1 MARIINVD
9 MLIILIQ
16 ERPEIWDQR
25 DPNYAN
31 RAVKQAA
38 WRSVCGSLF
47 PQYDQQPRAAQRQ
60 IMDDVTTRW
69 RSIRDQYRRER
80 QQREKSG
87 AGAPPKKKKYIY
99 FDRLTFLNPSM
110 DLRPTQSNLTDRETG
125 SDSEQ
130 VIDPVGDGEEVA
142 GPSAAPSIPP
152 GCSSSGHPAP
162 AAAEE
167 NTEAPQFSSSAAA
180 PAPSQDDPG
189 NSSSPTVAL
198 DRSQQAAVRPQRAR
212 RRRELLQSR
221 RNVDAG
227 VMNYLARVR
236 EDDGEE
242 GFTRSLAQYLR
253 SIERELRLRLRGCF
267 QILIDA
273 CTPPNN
279 PYNLMQMI
287 EQWQMSPENILR
299 PQRLQGLHAQQGSEA
314 PPPRQPTP
322 PPQPTNNQQWQ
333 PQHHI
338 AGYQHPS
345 QHGHLSTP
353 SAGGWTQPGFGQY
366 GHFGLGY
373 DSRTY
378 GQQHLGYL
386 PNPGPTHQSG
396 QHQSRQNF
404 PQATITSTQAAGQLG
419 LQRPPDADP
428 DQSTSPLP
436 TYQDL

>member
-1 MARIINVD
+1 

-180 PAPSQDDPG
+180 PAPSQDDRG

-198 DRSQQAAVRPQRAR
+198 DRSPQAAVRPQRAR

-253 SIERELRLRLRGCF
+253 SIERELRLQFERVF
-267 QILIDA
+267 SD
-273 CTPPNN
+273 
-279 PYNLMQMI
+279 PY
-287 EQWQMSPENILR
+287 
-299 PQRLQGLHAQQGSEA
+299 
-314 PPPRQPTP
+314 
-322 PPQPTNNQQWQ
+322 
-333 PQHHI
+333 
-338 AGYQHPS
+338 
-345 QHGHLSTP
+345 
-353 SAGGWTQPGFGQY
+353 
-366 GHFGLGY
+366 
-373 DSRTY
+373 
-378 GQQHLGYL
+378 
-386 PNPGPTHQSG
+386 
-396 QHQSRQNF
+396 
-404 PQATITSTQAAGQLG
+404 
-419 LQRPPDADP
+419 
-428 DQSTSPLP
+428 
-436 TYQDL
+436 